1 MIRNKNT
8 LTNQNV
14 MKIAAIVEKCK
25 NKFQAYAVNMIY
37 YLLLTDNHNL
47 YYSTYCQ
54 YMPILA
60 KYIAYVV

>member
-14 MKIAAIVEKCK
+14 MKITAIVEKCK

-37 YLLLTDNHNL
+37 YFL
-47 YYSTYCQ
+47 
-54 YMPILA
+54 
-60 KYIAYVV
+60 